1 MSDMTDATDSLIE
14 GDKNLELIERAGT
27 AEITP
32 AFVDAFN
39 NMSAEERQI
48 WIEDATRNI
57 LTQEFGWAASFINH
71 PELGP
76 ILREASENNWD
87 PEKLRRRV
95 EATDWYQSRT
105 ASQIKFDR
113 DEQLYPTDTQ
123 QRVDR
128 SARGI
133 KEIVSGYGGYLTDDQ
148 VNELARESVRS
159 GWNEQETLDAV
170 AAEMVKGSDSGT
182 LRFGITGRGVRQL
195 ASDFAVPLSD
205 FAADEWS
212 TKIATGQ
219 MNQADY
225 ENWLRSQSK
234 SLYPTLSADIDRGV
248 SVKALTDPYRQVA
261 ARTLGIAPESVDFS
275 SDRWNAALNFDD
287 GKGRRMMTLTEW
299 GDMLRTD
306 SRYGY
311 EYTEEAQNK
320 AYTIVEAIGQM
331 FGRVA

>member
-1 MSDMTDATDSLIE
+1 MSDMTGAEDSLAA
-14 GDKNLELIERAGT
+14 GNPDLELIERGGTTIT
-27 AEITP
+27 AE
-32 AFVDAFN
+32 FVEAFN
-39 NMSAEERQI
+39 NMSPEDRQI
-48 WIEDATRNI
+48 WIEDATRNVMVG
-57 LTQEFGWAASFINH
+57 EFGWAATFISH

-76 ILREASENNWD
+76 ILRQATDQQWSPD
-87 PEKLRRRV
+87 RLRR
-95 EATDWYQSRT
+95 EIEQTDWYQSRT
-105 ASQIKFDR
+105 ISQRQFDQQ
-113 DEQLYPTDTQ
+113 EQLDPATAQ
-123 QRVDR
+123 QQVDR

-133 KEIVSGYGGYLTDDQ
+133 REVVASYGGALTDEQ

-159 GWNEQETLDAV
+159 GWNDQETLDAI
-170 AAEMVKGSDSGT
+170 AAEMLKGADDGT

-195 ASDFAVPLSD
+195 ASEFAVPLSEQ
-205 FAADEWS
+205 AADEWS

-219 MNQADY
+219 IVQGDY
-225 ENWLRSQSK
+225 ENWLRGQAK
-234 SLYPTLSADIDRGV
+234 SLYPTLTADIDRGV

-311 EYTEEAQNK
+311 EFTEDAQNK
-320 AYTIVEAIGQM
+320 AYTIVETIGQM